1 VRECRVNISVSSDN
15 DNCPLDLEPD
25 RVRDRRTL
33 VHRHSSC
40 SNRLSPSYSFP
51 PCISPTLSLLPYLPL
66 TLLSSNAYPN
76 SFRPVSLART
86 DPSSFPFSQTQDS
99 IPRTPYSSFQAAN
112 FQRNRH
118 QCVFLTVDFFLF
130 APPRDFPPI
139 LSRFFPSPS
148 LFFFLFLLP
157 HHLIPSSLSSSPR
170 RGPPGVS
177 VRFLKFGHLMFSHL
191 QLSHTPTR
199 MGNLRMCVSLQSISR
214 FRLLSAPHSPFD
226 TPGNSRLPQL
236 TQTNLVNI
244 YLFHAESG
252 IMVLSVLNEIN
263 PFGRAGSIA
272 QQVNDTWFPNK
283 GLDFNGTPTSYPYYW
298 VITRADATLDGS
310 EVPQATFSAVRE
322 YSPSLCRSACQET
335 TIPL

>member
-1 VRECRVNISVSSDN
+1 VRNSRVYISVFSDN

-25 RVRDRRTL
+25 RVRDHRTL
-33 VHRHSSC
+33 VHRHCSSC

-148 LFFFLFLLP
+148 LFFFPF
-157 HHLIPSSLSSSPR
+157 PSSPPSDPIISLVIPQTRPSRSVSS
-170 RGPPGVS
+170 
-177 VRFLKFGHLMFSHL
+177 
-191 QLSHTPTR
+191 
-199 MGNLRMCVSLQSISR
+199 
-214 FRLLSAPHSPFD
+214 
-226 TPGNSRLPQL
+226 LPQIRSSHVFPPP
-236 TQTNLVNI
+236 TQ
-244 YLFHAESG
+244 
-252 IMVLSVLNEIN
+252 
-263 PFGRAGSIA
+263 
-272 QQVNDTWFPNK
+272 
-283 GLDFNGTPTSYPYYW
+283 SYPNTNGQPSY
-298 VITRADATLDGS
+298 VRISPIHLPFSSLVCPSFTL
-310 EVPQATFSAVRE
+310 
-322 YSPSLCRSACQET
+322 
-335 TIPL
+335 